1 MNTTKLKCSLDDTSE
16 LRQLILENP
25 ELPLIVFCGEES
37 YIGEYYYNMACVG
50 KTEIDELTLYGE
62 LWLGRDD
69 YKEKLTED
77 LCDEEAYVDLSDE
90 EYDQMIKEKVEK
102 TEFVKAIVVYV
113 G

>member
-1 MNTTKLKCSLDDTSE
+1 MIP
-16 LRQLILENP
+16 R
-25 ELPLIVFCGEES
+25 
-37 YIGEYYYNMACVG
+37 
-50 KTEIDELTLYGE
+50 
-62 LWLGRDD
+62 LGRDD